1 MTGDCKDSAF
11 KVKVRVGGVNVL
23 QHTING
29 ERSQDYFVVSEQ
41 KWVWG
46 TQVGKD
52 TARQFRVF
60 RHGREKYVPLP
71 ACSPRFPDWSHGLT
85 CHPLQAFSPVSVAK

>member
-1 MTGDCKDSAF
+1 MLKKTYLTDDKAFAIRMVGNSKESAF

-23 QHTING
+23 QHTTHG
-29 ERSQDYFVVSEQ
+29 EKSQDYFVISEQ

-46 TQVGKD
+46 KQVSKD

-60 RHGREKYVPLP
+60 RRGRERYLYVPLP
-71 ACSPRFPDWSHGLT
+71 VTLRIQVL
-85 CHPLQAFSPVSVAK
+85 V

>member
-1 MTGDCKDSAF
+1 MGDSAESAF

-23 QHTING
+23 QHTTHG
-29 ERSQDYFVVSEQ
+29 KKSQDYFVVSEQ

-46 TQVGKD
+46 KQVDEK

-60 RHGREKYVPLP
+60 GREKEKYVLLP
-71 ACSPRFPDWSHGLT
+71 FRVILQVQT
-85 CHPLQAFSPVSVAK
+85 CV